1 MRKKQ
6 RVSVV
11 VHRDAVIARPQDI
24 APFEVRKDVYQGVR
38 VLVVEF
44 TAFDCYFAPGGNV
57 AVTLR
62 NRNPVIF
69 RNQDVLEIRND
80 GHLSAVNKNL
90 CPKCHYV
97 SLRRG
102 SQGFAPQ
109 TPVLMTLSCSR
120 RGCKWHDS
128 ELI

>member
-1 MRKKQ
+1 MRKRQK
-6 RVSVV
+6 VSVV
-11 VHRDAVIARPQDI
+11 VHRNAVIARPQDI
-24 APFEVRKDVYQGVR
+24 APFTVNKAIYQGVG

-44 TAFDCYFAPGGNV
+44 MAFDCYFVPGGNV
-57 AVTLR
+57 AVTLH

-80 GHLSAVNKNL
+80 GHLSVVNKNL
-90 CPKCHYV
+90 CPKCHRV
-97 SLRRG
+97 SLRRS

-109 TPVLMTLSCSR
+109 APVLITLSCSR
-120 RGCKWHDS
+120 RRCKWHDS